1 MKTGGQSPEAAPGEG
16 SAPRLVLSGPARGA
30 DRARHSLG
38 FSHGNGSFPWKNG
51 RSLTAPAAAAPSR
64 REHPPPGPCGTEG
77 PGLSKGETRR
87 PFLPHRC
94 GGETPPWP
102 RRGRRRFRQW
112 QRVLRGSASAGRAGP
127 GRAGRGSEGR
137 EMAPACRHLA
147 DRGCGAAATPRGSC
161 GPAELREHLS
171 CQGRPP
177 SAPLMPRPPSQRL
190 GLAPGTA
197 QGARPLLSRA
207 RLWPCG
213 SLRPVPRRCGRR
225 AEKKNPMRVK
235 IKLNVA
241 AKVAAYPSVY
251 VSLS

>member
-38 FSHGNGSFPWKNG
+38 FSHGNGGFPWKNG

-77 PGLSKGETRR
+77 PGLSRGEARR

-112 QRVLRGSASAGRAGP
+112 RRVLRGSASAGRAGQGRAEPGGAPQGP
-127 GRAGRGSEGR
+127 GREGKGGKVPSTARTGTCPWR
-137 EMAPACRHLA
+137 ESSGGHRV
-147 DRGCGAAATPRGSC
+147 D
-161 GPAELREHLS
+161 
-171 CQGRPP
+171 
-177 SAPLMPRPPSQRL
+177 QRDGGEEEGVGVVQLWEKGL
-190 GLAPGTA
+190 G
-197 QGARPLLSRA
+197 
-207 RLWPCG
+207 
-213 SLRPVPRRCGRR
+213 
-225 AEKKNPMRVK
+225 
-235 IKLNVA
+235 
-241 AKVAAYPSVY
+241 
-251 VSLS
+251 